1 MPKFTKPRS
10 LDIEPE
16 AYYQITKV
24 ASFLDISVATLKRE
38 IERDKITAKAVGKV
52 ITTIK
57 GSEILR
63 YLKETEK

>member
-10 LDIEPE
+10 LEIEPG

-24 ASFLDISVATLKRE
+24 AAFLDISVATLKRE
-38 IERDKITAKAVGKV
+38 IERDKIKSKDVGKA

-57 GSEILR
+57 GSEILK
-63 YLKETEK
+63 YLKEADK